1 MTTLQ
6 DQPQVR
12 SATATRATQAG
23 DTAGQLQSEQQQPRD
38 ARHAADGEQGSER
51 REQGGQQEETFTIS
65 MDDWFK
71 A

>member
-6 DQPQVR
+6 DQPQTR

-23 DTAGQLQSEQQQPRD
+23 DAAGQLQSEQQQPRG
-38 ARHAADGEQGSER
+38 ARHAAD

-65 MDDWFK
+65 VDDWFK

>member
-12 SATATRATQAG
+12 SSTTTTSRARAQAG
-23 DTAGQLQSEQQQPRD
+23 DIAETLQSQQQSRD
-38 ARHAADGEQGSER
+38 GGRQQAD
-51 REQGGQQEETFTIS
+51 REQSGQQEETFTIS
-65 MDDWFK
+65 VDDWFK